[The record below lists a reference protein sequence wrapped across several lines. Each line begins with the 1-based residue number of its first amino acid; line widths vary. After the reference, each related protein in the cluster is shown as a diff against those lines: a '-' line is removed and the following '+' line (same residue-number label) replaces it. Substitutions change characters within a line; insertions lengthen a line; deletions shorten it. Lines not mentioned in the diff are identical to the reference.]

1 MRLLLLLAE
10 QSEQGGLRHAH
21 HLETHS
27 GNISH
32 GVSRTTESSNQHLVV
47 LIHVVQATIARNE
60 SGDLLAVLDQLHTHA
75 LTNGRVGLLS
85 LHSPRHHSTPLNTYT
100 FSRTIPLAMV
110 APPSTLALMEEMLC
124 PFLYFYTVTHFT
136 SAKYLIGPT
145 LLATDNTQLAS
156 STNTT
161 RFTIFNVRNWLHKAI
176 AKLNHSQLQ
185 NDLFNTYP
193 LPILD

>member
-32 GVSRTTESSNQHLVV
+32 GVARTTESSNQHLIV

-75 LTNGRVGLLS
+75 LTNGRVGLLG
-85 LHSPRHHSTPLNTYT
+85 LHSPRHYSEPKTTYT

-110 APPSTLALMEEMLC
+110 APPSTLALIEEMLC
-124 PFLYFYTVTHFT
+124 PFLYFYTVRLATT
-136 SAKYLIGPT
+136 ANYLIGPT
-145 LLATDNTQLAS
+145 LLTTDHTQFTS

-161 RFTIFNVRNWLHKAI
+161 RFTIINVRNWLHKAI

>member
-32 GVSRTTESSNQHLVV
+32 GMSRTTESSNQHLVV

-85 LHSPRHHSTPLNTYT
+85 LHSSKHYSKPLTTYT
-100 FSRTIPLAMV
+100 FSRTIPLAIV

-124 PFLYFYTVTHFT
+124 PFLYFYTVRRLT
-136 SAKYLIGPT
+136 SANYLIGPT
-145 LLATDNTQLAS
+145 LLATDNTQLTS

-161 RFTIFNVRNWLHKAI
+161 RF
-176 AKLNHSQLQ
+176 S
-185 NDLFNTYP
+185 
-193 LPILD
+193 ILEN